1 MPRRVGQRNRANER
15 TLVRLMNEATL
26 ATKYIKKFYA
36 AQDISVRLVLE
47 LNLARKRM
55 EWLRSE

>member
-1 MPRRVGQRNRANER
+1 LERLRNE
-15 TLVRLMNEATL
+15 TTL
-26 ATKYIKKFYA
+26 AIKYIKKFYA